1 MRKLLFLL
9 LVSIASITKA
19 GNNNPVTYLYQG
31 VDTEVT
37 DSATKHKIQLRKNG
51 VIYVDG
57 CVDDTLKTIKLRI
70 GNGRWFDF
78 KPALKPKEK
87 MSQIFKIMPKAGK
100 LAISSFGS
108 MTELKNYKTENPK
121 KNMLVAVVPLIDGK
135 NLLLNNTSS
144 DIDVYMNDSFSQ
156 ALGKGGC
163 MLVSKPANA
172 DSVNVVVACAKKLPM
187 VVTVKFADFA
197 DDGVSGWFVAVAI
210 VFALLIGTGVTIGI
224 IRYKNKSADKSHK
237 KKAAVVD
244 ANDFKLSVN
253 KNHPSQFK
261 DYEQVIGKQ
270 KQIICIM
277 QIVKFPANKAFW
289 KNYIDEI
296 VKYYGGNESI
306 RKYINDEL
314 KRNVDVQL
322 LLDLP
327 VTFSTKKPR
336 SNCDAW
342 KKVQPRK
349 NIYWVK
355 FIAPFVEPGSLLSE
369 STALQSENLLN
380 DAKEL
385 VARLSAL
392 LPQQDGEGVE
402 DIPKKV
408 EVNVGELC
416 GVHESLKA
424 FVITVKDE
432 LANVDKIKTD
442 VKADI
447 DEKILAVNKVAKE
460 QMWRLNCAHKEE
472 IDQLTKLN
480 AEKVQTAVA
489 ENDKKWEVD
498 TAIMKKQHEEAVKKA
513 AKLEVDCKREKEE
526 KEKAHETINNLNAT
540 IARKD
545 EASKEYNTRL
555 VFYRSCSEYAAIAV
569 EMFDTVNAVEQLA
582 SRLYNAYVENGRDCD
597 TFCYYMTRVN
607 RKFLSSVAQIKNLHE
622 VYEAELR
629 MLAATGLVPR
639 NGWIDR
645 LLESQKKE
653 SLWTGQLQAKLYR
666 DVFEQYSGCAV
677 IMADEYAYMIGKML
691 ADIDKGIEKE
701 LVAKSEHLQK
711 LVAKLG
717 YKLVYAR
724 PFTPITKYDNVEN
737 ADFVDLGIAK
747 DTIVEIKKM
756 GVVYGTKNPKTEVT
770 VQQ

>member
-9 LVSIASITKA
+9 LVSFASITKA
-19 GNNNPVTYLYQG
+19 GNNNPVTYLFQG
-31 VDTEVT
+31 VDTEIT

-57 CVDDTLKTIKLRI
+57 CVNDTLKTVKLRI
-70 GNGRWFDF
+70 GNGQWFDF
-78 KPALKPKEK
+78 KPTLKPNEK
-87 MSQIFKIMPKAGK
+87 MSQFFKKMPKVGK
-100 LAISSFGS
+100 LAISSFES
-108 MTELKNYKTENPK
+108 MTELENYKTENPK
-121 KNMLVAVVPLIDGK
+121 KKMLVAVVPLVDGK
-135 NLLLNNTSS
+135 NLLLNNTSA
-144 DIDVYMNDSFSQ
+144 DIDVYMDDSFSQ
-156 ALGKGGC
+156 TLGKGGC
-163 MLVSKPANA
+163 MIVSKPTNA

-187 VVTVKFADFA
+187 IVTVKFADVA
-197 DDGVSGWFVAVAI
+197 DGGVPAWWVAVAV
-210 VFALLIGTGVTIGI
+210 VFALLIGAGVTIGI
-224 IRYKNKSADKSHK
+224 IRFKKKSADKNNK
-237 KKAAVVD
+237 KKAVVVN

-253 KNHPSQFK
+253 KNPPSQFK
-261 DYEQVIGKQ
+261 GYEQRIGKQ
-270 KQIICIM
+270 KKLICIM
-277 QIVKFPANKAFW
+277 QTVKFPANKVILN
-289 KNYIDEI
+289 NYIDEI
-296 VKYYGGNESI
+296 VMYYGGNENI

-314 KRNVDVQL
+314 NRNVDVQFS
-322 LLDLP
+322 LDLP
-327 VTFSTKKPR
+327 VMFSREKPR
-336 SNCDAW
+336 SNRDAW
-342 KKVQPRK
+342 KKVKPGK
-349 NIYWVK
+349 LDYWVK
-355 FIAPFVEPGSLLSE
+355 FIAPFVEPDSLVPE
-369 STALQSENLLN
+369 STALQSENALN
-380 DAKEL
+380 DAQEL

-402 DIPKKV
+402 DRPEKV

-432 LANVDKIKTD
+432 LANVDKITMD
-442 VKADI
+442 
-447 DEKILAVNKVAKE
+447 VNKAANDQMAKLKRDHE
-460 QMWRLNCAHKEE
+460 EE
-472 IDQLTKLN
+472 IKQLNDRN

-489 ENDKKWEVD
+489 ENDKKWEED

-513 AKLEVDCKREKEE
+513 VKFEGDCKREKEA
-526 KEKAHETINNLNAT
+526 KDKALEMINDLNAT

-545 EASKEYNTRL
+545 EESKDYNTRL
-555 VFYRSCSEYAAIAV
+555 VFYRSCSEYAALAV

-582 SRLYNAYVENGRDCD
+582 SRLYNAYVENGRDRD

-653 SLWTGQLQAKLYR
+653 SMWTGQLQAKLYR

-677 IMADEYAYMIGKML
+677 IMADEYAYMMGKML

-724 PFTPITKYDNVEN
+724 PFTPITKYDNVVNTE
-737 ADFVDLGIAK
+737 FVDLGIVK

-756 GVVYGTKNPKTEVT
+756 GVAYGTKNPKTEVT

>member
-19 GNNNPVTYLYQG
+19 GNNNPVTYLYLG

-57 CVDDTLKTIKLRI
+57 CVGDTLKTIKLRI
-70 GNGRWFDF
+70 GNGQWFDF

-156 ALGKGGC
+156 TLGKGGC
-163 MLVSKPANA
+163 MIVSKPTNA
-172 DSVNVVVACAKKLPM
+172 DSVNVVVTCAKKLPT
-187 VVTVKFADFA
+187 VVTVKFGEVTDS
-197 DDGVSGWFVAVAI
+197 DMTGWWVALAAVL
-210 VFALLIGTGVTIGI
+210 ALLIGTGVTIGI
-224 IRYKNKSADKSHK
+224 IRFK
-237 KKAAVVD
+237 KKSDVVD
-244 ANDFKLSVN
+244 AKDFKLSVN
-253 KNHPSQFK
+253 KNPPSQFK
-261 DYEQVIGKQ
+261 GYEQRIGKQ
-270 KQIICIM
+270 KQLICLI
-277 QIVKFPANKAFW
+277 QTVKFPTNNAFLN
-289 KNYIDEI
+289 NYIDEI
-296 VKYYGGNESI
+296 VRYYGGNENI
-306 RKYINDEL
+306 RKYINDKL

-322 LLDLP
+322 SLELP

-442 VKADI
+442 VNKAAND
-447 DEKILAVNKVAKE
+447 
-460 QMWRLNCAHKEE
+460 QMANLKRDHEEE
-472 IDQLTKLN
+472 IKQLNDRN

-545 EASKEYNTRL
+545 EESKEYNTRL

-724 PFTPITKYDNVEN
+724 PFTPITKYDNVVNTE
-737 ADFVDLGIAK
+737 FVDLGIVK

-756 GVVYGTKNPKTEVT
+756 GVAYGTKNPKTEVT

>member
-156 ALGKGGC
+156 TLGKGGC
-163 MLVSKPANA
+163 MIVSKPTNA
-172 DSVNVVVACAKKLPM
+172 DSVNVVVTCAKKLPT
-187 VVTVKFADFA
+187 VVTVKFGEVTD
-197 DDGVSGWFVAVAI
+197 SGMTGWWVALAAVL
-210 VFALLIGTGVTIGI
+210 ALLIGTGVTIGI
-224 IRYKNKSADKSHK
+224 IRFK
-237 KKAAVVD
+237 KKSDVVD
-244 ANDFKLSVN
+244 AKDFKLSVN
-253 KNHPSQFK
+253 KNPPSQFK
-261 DYEQVIGKQ
+261 GYEQRIGKQ
-270 KQIICIM
+270 KQLICLM
-277 QIVKFPANKAFW
+277 QTVKFPTNNAFLN
-289 KNYIDEI
+289 NYIDEI
-296 VKYYGGNESI
+296 VRYYGGNENI
-306 RKYINDEL
+306 RKYINDKL

-442 VKADI
+442 VNKAANDQM
-447 DEKILAVNKVAKE
+447 AKLKRDHE
-460 QMWRLNCAHKEE
+460 VEIKQLN
-472 IDQLTKLN
+472 DRN

-545 EASKEYNTRL
+545 EESKEYNTRL
-555 VFYRSCSEYAAIAV
+555 VFYRSCSEYAALAV

-582 SRLYNAYVENGRDCD
+582 SKLYNAYVENGRDCD

-724 PFTPITKYDNVEN
+724 PFTPITKYDNVVNTKFE
-737 ADFVDLGIAK
+737 DLDGIAK

-756 GVVYGTKNPKTEVT
+756 GVAYGTKNPKTEVT

>member
-9 LVSIASITKA
+9 LVSVACMIKA

-31 VDTEVT
+31 TDTEIT
-37 DSATKHKIQLRKNG
+37 DSATMHKIQLRKNW

-57 CVDDTLKTIKLRI
+57 CVNDTLKTIKLRI
-70 GNGRWFDF
+70 GNGQWFDF

-87 MSQIFKIMPKAGK
+87 ISQFFKRMPKAGK

-108 MTELKNYKTENPK
+108 LKELEKYKKENPK
-121 KNMLVAVVPLIDGK
+121 KNTLVAVVPFADGRS
-135 NLLLNNTSS
+135 LLLNNTST
-144 DIDVYMNDSFSQ
+144 DIDVYTDDSFSQ

-197 DDGVSGWFVAVAI
+197 DDGVSGWFVAVAT

-244 ANDFKLSVN
+244 TNDFKLSVN
-253 KNHPSQFK
+253 KNPPSQFK
-261 DYEQVIGKQ
+261 GYEQVIGKQ
-270 KQIICIM
+270 KQIICLM
-277 QIVKFPANKAFW
+277 QIVKFPANKAFL

-322 LLDLP
+322 SLALP
-327 VTFSTKKPR
+327 VTFSTEKPR
-336 SNCDAW
+336 SNRYAW
-342 KKVQPRK
+342 KKVKPGRRD
-349 NIYWVK
+349 YWVK
-355 FIAPFVEPGSLLSE
+355 FIAPSVEPDPQTMSE
-369 STALQSENLLN
+369 PTSQQSENVLN
-380 DAKEL
+380 DANDL

-392 LPQQDGEGVE
+392 LPQQQKDNEGVE
-402 DIPKKV
+402 VLPEKV
-408 EVNVGELC
+408 EVNVSELY

-424 FVITVKDE
+424 FVTTVKDG
-432 LANVDKIKTD
+432 LANI
-442 VKADI
+442 A
-447 DEKILAVNKVAKE
+447 EKVNKSANDQIAK
-460 QMWRLNCAHKEE
+460 LKHDHEE
-472 IDQLTKLN
+472 EKNQLKKLN
-480 AEKVQTAVA
+480 TENVQTAVA
-489 ENDKKWEVD
+489 ENNKKWEED
-498 TAIMKKQHEEAVKKA
+498 TKKQKQEHEDAVKKA
-513 AKLEVDCKREKEE
+513 AEFEGDFKREKEA
-526 KEKAHETINNLNAT
+526 KEKALETIKDLKAT
-540 IARKD
+540 IERKD
-545 EASKEYNTRL
+545 EESKEYNTRL
-555 VFYRSCSEYAAIAV
+555 VFYRSCSEYAALAV

-582 SRLYNAYVENGRDCD
+582 SKLYNAYVENGRDRD

-607 RKFLSSVAQIKNLHE
+607 RKFLSSVAQIKNLHK

-645 LLESQKKE
+645 LLVSQKKE
-653 SLWTGQLQAKLYR
+653 SMWTWQLQAKLYR
-666 DVFEQYSGCAV
+666 DVFELYCGYAV
-677 IMADEYAYMIGKML
+677 IMADEYAYMMGKML
-691 ADIDKGIEKE
+691 ADIDMDIEKE
-701 LVAKSEHLQK
+701 LVARSEHLQK

-737 ADFVDLGIAK
+737 TDFVDLGIDK

-756 GVVYGTKNPKTEVT
+756 GVAYGTKNPKTEVT

>member
-1 MRKLLFLL
+1 MRKFLFLL
-9 LVSIASITKA
+9 LVSFASITKA

-31 VDTEVT
+31 VDTEIT

-57 CVDDTLKTIKLRI
+57 CVNDTLKTVKLRI
-70 GNGRWFDF
+70 GNGQWFDF
-78 KPALKPKEK
+78 KPTLKPNEK
-87 MSQIFKIMPKAGK
+87 MSQFFKKMPKVGK
-100 LAISSFGS
+100 LAIRSFES
-108 MTELKNYKTENPK
+108 MTELENYKTENPK
-121 KNMLVAVVPLIDGK
+121 KKMLVAVVPLVDGK
-135 NLLLNNTSS
+135 NLLLNNTSA
-144 DIDVYMNDSFSQ
+144 DIDVYMDDSFSLT
-156 ALGKGGC
+156 LGKGGC
-163 MLVSKPANA
+163 MIVSKPTNA

-187 VVTVKFADFA
+187 IVTVKFADVA
-197 DDGVSGWFVAVAI
+197 DGGVPAWWVAVAV
-210 VFALLIGTGVTIGI
+210 VFALLIGAGVTIGI
-224 IRYKNKSADKSHK
+224 IRFKKKSADKNNK
-237 KKAAVVD
+237 KKAVVVN

-253 KNHPSQFK
+253 KNPPSQFK
-261 DYEQVIGKQ
+261 GYEQRIGKQ
-270 KQIICIM
+270 KKLICIM
-277 QIVKFPANKAFW
+277 QTVKFPANKVILN
-289 KNYIDEI
+289 NYIDEI
-296 VKYYGGNESI
+296 VMYYGGNENI

-314 KRNVDVQL
+314 NRNVDVQFS
-322 LLDLP
+322 LDLP
-327 VTFSTKKPR
+327 VMFSREKPR
-336 SNCDAW
+336 SNRDAW
-342 KKVQPRK
+342 KKVKPGK
-349 NIYWVK
+349 LDYWVK
-355 FIAPFVEPGSLLSE
+355 FIAPFVEPDSLVTK
-369 STALQSENLLN
+369 STALQSENAIN
-380 DAKEL
+380 DALEL

-402 DIPKKV
+402 DRPEKV

-432 LANVDKIKTD
+432 LANVDKIKMD
-442 VKADI
+442 VSKAANDQMAKLKRDHEDEIKQLNDI
-447 DEKILAVNKVAKE
+447 NVE
-460 QMWRLNCAHKEE
+460 R
-472 IDQLTKLN
+472 
-480 AEKVQTAVA
+480 VQTAVA
-489 ENDKKWEVD
+489 ENDKKWEED
-498 TAIMKKQHEEAVKKA
+498 TAIMKKQHEEAVRKA
-513 AKLEVDCKREKEE
+513 AKFEGDCKREKEA
-526 KEKAHETINNLNAT
+526 KEKALETINDLNAT

-545 EASKEYNTRL
+545 EESKDYNTRL
-555 VFYRSCSEYAAIAV
+555 VFYRSCSEYAALAV

-582 SRLYNAYVENGRDCD
+582 SKLYNAYVENGRDRD

-607 RKFLSSVAQIKNLHE
+607 RKFLSSCAKIKNLHE

-724 PFTPITKYDNVEN
+724 PFTPITKYDNVVNTE
-737 ADFVDLGIAK
+737 FVDLGIVK

-756 GVVYGTKNPKTEVT
+756 GVAYGTKNPKTEVT

>member
-70 GNGRWFDF
+70 GNGQWFDF

-100 LAISSFGS
+100 LAICSFGS

-121 KNMLVAVVPLIDGK
+121 KDMLVAVVPLVDGK

-156 ALGKGGC
+156 TLGKGGC
-163 MLVSKPANA
+163 MIVSKPTNA
-172 DSVNVVVACAKKLPM
+172 DSVNVVVTCAKKLPT
-187 VVTVKFADFA
+187 VVTVKFGEVTD
-197 DDGVSGWFVAVAI
+197 SGMTGWWVALAV
-210 VFALLIGTGVTIGI
+210 VLALLIGTGMTIGI
-224 IRYKNKSADKSHK
+224 IRFK
-237 KKAAVVD
+237 KKSDVVD
-244 ANDFKLSVN
+244 AKDFKLSVN
-253 KNHPSQFK
+253 KNPPSQFK
-261 DYEQVIGKQ
+261 GYEQRIGKQ
-270 KQIICIM
+270 KQLIYLI
-277 QIVKFPANKAFW
+277 QTVKFPTNNAFLN
-289 KNYIDEI
+289 NYIDEI
-296 VKYYGGNESI
+296 VRYYGGNENI

-322 LLDLP
+322 SLDLP

-402 DIPKKV
+402 DIPEKV
-408 EVNVGELC
+408 VVNVGELC

-442 VKADI
+442 VNKAAND
-447 DEKILAVNKVAKE
+447 
-460 QMWRLNCAHKEE
+460 QMANLKRDHEEE
-472 IDQLTKLN
+472 IKQLNDRN

-545 EASKEYNTRL
+545 EESKEYNTRL

-724 PFTPITKYDNVEN
+724 PFTPITKYDNVVNTKFE
-737 ADFVDLGIAK
+737 DLDGIAK

-756 GVVYGTKNPKTEVT
+756 GVAYGTKDPKTEVT

>member
-9 LVSIASITKA
+9 LVSFASITKA

-31 VDTEVT
+31 VDTEFT

-57 CVDDTLKTIKLRI
+57 CVNDTLKTVKLRI
-70 GNGRWFDF
+70 GNGQWFDF
-78 KPALKPKEK
+78 KPTLKPNEK
-87 MSQIFKIMPKAGK
+87 MSQFFKKMPKVGK
-100 LAISSFGS
+100 LAISSFES
-108 MTELKNYKTENPK
+108 MTELENYKTENPK
-121 KNMLVAVVPLIDGK
+121 KKMLVAVVPLVDGK

-156 ALGKGGC
+156 SLGKGGC
-163 MLVSKPANA
+163 MIVSKPTNA
-172 DSVNVVVACAKKLPM
+172 DSVNVVVTCAKKLPT
-187 VVTVKFADFA
+187 VVTVKFGEVTD
-197 DDGVSGWFVAVAI
+197 SGLPAWWIAVAV
-210 VFALLIGTGVTIGI
+210 VFALLIGAGVTIGI
-224 IRYKNKSADKSHK
+224 IRFKKKSADKNNK
-237 KKAAVVD
+237 KKAVVVN
-244 ANDFKLSVN
+244 ANDFKLSVI
-253 KNHPSQFK
+253 KNLPSQFK
-261 DYEQVIGKQ
+261 GYEQRIGKQ
-270 KQIICIM
+270 KKLICIM
-277 QIVKFPANKAFW
+277 QTVKFPANKVFLN
-289 KNYIDEI
+289 NYIDEI
-296 VKYYGGNESI
+296 VMYYGGNENI

-314 KRNVDVQL
+314 NRNVDVQFS
-322 LLDLP
+322 LDLP
-327 VTFSTKKPR
+327 VTFSTKRPR
-336 SNCDAW
+336 NNRDAW
-342 KKVQPRK
+342 KKVKPGK
-349 NIYWVK
+349 LDYWVK
-355 FIAPFVEPGSLLSE
+355 FIAPFVEPDSLVTE
-369 STALQSENLLN
+369 STALQSENAIN
-380 DAKEL
+380 DAQEL

-402 DIPKKV
+402 DRPEKV

-432 LANVDKIKTD
+432 LANVDKIKMD
-442 VKADI
+442 VSKAANDQMANLKRDHEDEIKQLNDI
-447 DEKILAVNKVAKE
+447 NVE
-460 QMWRLNCAHKEE
+460 R
-472 IDQLTKLN
+472 
-480 AEKVQTAVA
+480 VQTAVA
-489 ENDKKWEVD
+489 ENDKKWEED
-498 TAIMKKQHEEAVKKA
+498 TAIMKKQHEEAVRKA
-513 AKLEVDCKREKEE
+513 AKFEGDYKREKEA
-526 KEKAHETINNLNAT
+526 KEKALETINDLNAT

-545 EASKEYNTRL
+545 EESKDYNTRL
-555 VFYRSCSEYAAIAV
+555 VFYRSCSEYAALAV

-629 MLAATGLVPR
+629 MLASTGLVPR

-653 SLWTGQLQAKLYR
+653 SLWPGQLQAKLYR

-677 IMADEYAYMIGKML
+677 IMADEYAYMMGKML

-724 PFTPITKYDNVEN
+724 PFTPITKYDNVVNTE
-737 ADFVDLGIAK
+737 FVDLGIVK

-756 GVVYGTKNPKTEVT
+756 GVAYGTKNPKTEVT

>member
-70 GNGRWFDF
+70 GNGQWFDF

-121 KNMLVAVVPLIDGK
+121 KNMLVAVVPLVDGK

-156 ALGKGGC
+156 TLGKGGC
-163 MLVSKPANA
+163 MIVSKPTNA
-172 DSVNVVVACAKKLPM
+172 DSVNVVVTCAKKLPT
-187 VVTVKFADFA
+187 VVTVKFGEVTDC
-197 DDGVSGWFVAVAI
+197 GMTGWWVALAAVL
-210 VFALLIGTGVTIGI
+210 ALLIGTGVTIGI
-224 IRYKNKSADKSHK
+224 IRFK
-237 KKAAVVD
+237 KKSDVVD
-244 ANDFKLSVN
+244 AKDFKLSVN
-253 KNHPSQFK
+253 KNPPSQFK
-261 DYEQVIGKQ
+261 GYEQRIGKQ
-270 KQIICIM
+270 KQLIYLI
-277 QIVKFPANKAFW
+277 QTVKFPTNNAFLN
-289 KNYIDEI
+289 NYIDEI
-296 VKYYGGNESI
+296 VRYYGGNENI
-306 RKYINDEL
+306 RKYINDKL

-322 LLDLP
+322 SLDLP

-442 VKADI
+442 VNKAAND
-447 DEKILAVNKVAKE
+447 
-460 QMWRLNCAHKEE
+460 QMANLKRDHEEE
-472 IDQLTKLN
+472 IKQLNDRN

-545 EASKEYNTRL
+545 EESKEYNTRL

-639 NGWIDR
+639 NGWIDC

-724 PFTPITKYDNVEN
+724 PFTPITKYDNVVNTE
-737 ADFVDLGIAK
+737 FVDLGIVK

-756 GVVYGTKNPKTEVT
+756 GVAYGTKNPKTEVT

>member
-19 GNNNPVTYLYQG
+19 GNNNPVTYLYLG

-57 CVDDTLKTIKLRI
+57 CVGDTLKTIKLRI
-70 GNGRWFDF
+70 GNGQWFDF

-156 ALGKGGC
+156 TLGKGGC
-163 MLVSKPANA
+163 MIVSKPTNA
-172 DSVNVVVACAKKLPM
+172 DSVNVVVTCAKKLPT
-187 VVTVKFADFA
+187 VVTVKFGEVTDS
-197 DDGVSGWFVAVAI
+197 DMTGWWVALAAVL
-210 VFALLIGTGVTIGI
+210 ALLIGTGVTIGI
-224 IRYKNKSADKSHK
+224 IRFK
-237 KKAAVVD
+237 KKSDVVD
-244 ANDFKLSVN
+244 AKDFKLSVN
-253 KNHPSQFK
+253 KNPPSQFK
-261 DYEQVIGKQ
+261 GYEQRIGKQ
-270 KQIICIM
+270 KQLICLI
-277 QIVKFPANKAFW
+277 QTVKFPTNNAFLN
-289 KNYIDEI
+289 NYIDEI
-296 VKYYGGNESI
+296 VRYYGGNENI
-306 RKYINDEL
+306 RKYINDKL

-322 LLDLP
+322 SLDLP

-442 VKADI
+442 VNKAAND
-447 DEKILAVNKVAKE
+447 
-460 QMWRLNCAHKEE
+460 QMANLKRDHEEE
-472 IDQLTKLN
+472 IKQLNDRN

-545 EASKEYNTRL
+545 EESKEYNTRL

-645 LLESQKKE
+645 LLESQKEE

-724 PFTPITKYDNVEN
+724 PFTPITKYDNVVNTE
-737 ADFVDLGIAK
+737 FVDLGIVK

-756 GVVYGTKNPKTEVT
+756 GVAYGTKNPKTEVT

>member
-57 CVDDTLKTIKLRI
+57 CVGDTLKTIKLRI
-70 GNGRWFDF
+70 GNGQWFDF

-156 ALGKGGC
+156 TLGKGGC
-163 MLVSKPANA
+163 MIVSKPTNA
-172 DSVNVVVACAKKLPM
+172 DSVNVVVTCAKKLPT
-187 VVTVKFADFA
+187 VVTVKFGEVTD
-197 DDGVSGWFVAVAI
+197 SGMTGWWVALAAVL
-210 VFALLIGTGVTIGI
+210 ALLIGTGVTIGI
-224 IRYKNKSADKSHK
+224 IQFK
-237 KKAAVVD
+237 KKSDVVD
-244 ANDFKLSVN
+244 AKDFKLSVN
-253 KNHPSQFK
+253 KNPPSQFK
-261 DYEQVIGKQ
+261 GYEQRIGKQ
-270 KQIICIM
+270 KQLICLI
-277 QIVKFPANKAFW
+277 QTVKFPTNNAFLN
-289 KNYIDEI
+289 NYIDEI
-296 VKYYGGNESI
+296 VRYYGGNENI
-306 RKYINDEL
+306 RKYINDKL

-322 LLDLP
+322 SLDLP

-442 VKADI
+442 VNKAAND
-447 DEKILAVNKVAKE
+447 
-460 QMWRLNCAHKEE
+460 QMANLKRDHEEE
-472 IDQLTKLN
+472 IKQLNDRN

-545 EASKEYNTRL
+545 EESKEYNTRL

-607 RKFLSSVAQIKNLHE
+607 RKFISSVAQIKNLHE

-724 PFTPITKYDNVEN
+724 PFTPITKYDNVVNTE
-737 ADFVDLGIAK
+737 FVDLGIVK

-756 GVVYGTKNPKTEVT
+756 GVAYGTKNPKTEVT

>member
-9 LVSIASITKA
+9 LVSFASITKA

-31 VDTEVT
+31 VDTEIT

-57 CVDDTLKTIKLRI
+57 CVNDTLKTVKLRI
-70 GNGRWFDF
+70 GNGQWFDF
-78 KPALKPKEK
+78 KPTLKPNEK
-87 MSQIFKIMPKAGK
+87 MSQFFKKMPKVGK
-100 LAISSFGS
+100 LAISSFES
-108 MTELKNYKTENPK
+108 MTKLENYKTENPK
-121 KNMLVAVVPLIDGK
+121 KKMFVAVVPLVDGK
-135 NLLLNNTSS
+135 NLLLNNTSA
-144 DIDVYMNDSFSQ
+144 DIDVYMDDSFSQ
-156 ALGKGGC
+156 TLGKGGC
-163 MLVSKPANA
+163 MIVSKPTNA

-187 VVTVKFADFA
+187 IVTVKFADVA
-197 DDGVSGWFVAVAI
+197 DGGVPAWWVAVAV
-210 VFALLIGTGVTIGI
+210 VFALLIGVGVTIGI
-224 IRYKNKSADKSHK
+224 IRFKKKSADKNNK
-237 KKAAVVD
+237 KKAVVVN

-253 KNHPSQFK
+253 KNPPSQFK
-261 DYEQVIGKQ
+261 GYEQRIGKQ
-270 KQIICIM
+270 KKLICIM
-277 QIVKFPANKAFW
+277 QTVKFPANKVILN
-289 KNYIDEI
+289 NYIDEI
-296 VKYYGGNESI
+296 VMYYGGNENI

-314 KRNVDVQL
+314 NRNVDVQFS
-322 LLDLP
+322 LDLP
-327 VTFSTKKPR
+327 VMFSREKPR
-336 SNCDAW
+336 SNRDAW
-342 KKVQPRK
+342 KKVKPGK
-349 NIYWVK
+349 LDYWVK
-355 FIAPFVEPGSLLSE
+355 FIAPFVEPDSLVTE
-369 STALQSENLLN
+369 STALQSENAIN
-380 DAKEL
+380 DAQEL

-402 DIPKKV
+402 DRPEKV

-432 LANVDKIKTD
+432 LANVDKIKMD
-442 VKADI
+442 VSKAANDQMAKLKRDHEDEIKQLNDI
-447 DEKILAVNKVAKE
+447 NVE
-460 QMWRLNCAHKEE
+460 R
-472 IDQLTKLN
+472 
-480 AEKVQTAVA
+480 VQTAVA
-489 ENDKKWEVD
+489 ENDKKWEED
-498 TAIMKKQHEEAVKKA
+498 TAIMKKQHEEAVRKA
-513 AKLEVDCKREKEE
+513 AKFEGDCKREKEA
-526 KEKAHETINNLNAT
+526 KEKALETINDLNAT
-540 IARKD
+540 IVRKD
-545 EASKEYNTRL
+545 EESKEYNTRL
-555 VFYRSCSEYAAIAV
+555 VFYRSCSEYAALAV

-582 SRLYNAYVENGRDCD
+582 SRLYNAYVENGRDRD

-607 RKFLSSVAQIKNLHE
+607 RKFLSSVAKIKNLHE

-653 SLWTGQLQAKLYR
+653 SMWTWQLQAKLYR

-677 IMADEYAYMIGKML
+677 IMADEYAYMMGKML

-701 LVAKSEHLQK
+701 LIAKSEHLQK

-737 ADFVDLGIAK
+737 TDFVDLGIAK

-756 GVVYGTKNPKTEVT
+756 GVAYGTKNPKTEVT

>member
-9 LVSIASITKA
+9 FVSIACMVKA
-19 GNNNPVTYLYQG
+19 GNNKPVTYLYQG
-31 VDTEVT
+31 VDKEIT
-37 DSATKHKIQLRKNG
+37 DSVTKHKIQLRKNG

-57 CVDDTLKTIKLRI
+57 CVHDTLKTVKLRI
-70 GNGRWFDF
+70 GNGQWFDF
-78 KPALKPKEK
+78 KPTLKPKEK
-87 MSQIFKIMPKAGK
+87 MSQFFKKMPKVGK
-100 LAISSFGS
+100 VAISPFGS
-108 MTELKNYKTENPK
+108 MTELENYKKENPK
-121 KNMLVAVVPLIDGK
+121 KNMLVAVVSFADGK
-135 NLLLNNTSS
+135 NLLLNNTSA
-144 DIDVYMNDSFSQ
+144 DIDVYIDDSFSQ
-156 ALGKGGC
+156 SLGKGGC
-163 MLVSKPANA
+163 MIVSQPANA
-172 DSVNVVVACAKKLPM
+172 DSVNVVVACAKKLPT
-187 VVTVKFADFA
+187 VVTVKFGEVT
-197 DDGVSGWFVAVAI
+197 DDGVPAWWVAVAA
-210 VFALLIGTGVTIGI
+210 VFALLVGAGVTICI
-224 IRYKNKSADKSHK
+224 VVRFKKKSADKSNK

-253 KNHPSQFK
+253 KNPPSQFK
-261 DYEQVIGKQ
+261 GYEQRFGKQ
-270 KQIICIM
+270 KQIICLV
-277 QIVKFPANKAFW
+277 QTVKFPTNKAFLN
-289 KNYIDEI
+289 NYIDEI
-296 VKYYGGNESI
+296 VRYYGGNESI
-306 RKYINDEL
+306 RKYIDDEL

-322 LLDLP
+322 SLDLP

-336 SNCDAW
+336 NRDAW
-342 KKVQPRK
+342 KKVKPGH

-355 FIAPFVEPGSLLSE
+355 FIAPFVEPDSLVSE
-369 STALQSENLLN
+369 STSLQSESALN

-392 LPQQDGEGVE
+392 LPQQQQDGKGVE
-402 DIPKKV
+402 VLPEKV
-408 EVNVGELC
+408 EVNVGELY
-416 GVHESLKA
+416 GVYELLKA
-424 FVITVKDE
+424 LVTTVKDE
-432 LANVDKIKTD
+432 LAN
-442 VKADI
+442 I
-447 DEKILAVNKVAKE
+447 DEKIEKANKTANDEMLKLKNDHE
-460 QMWRLNCAHKEE
+460 EE
-472 IDQLTKLN
+472 IKQLNDRN
-480 AEKVQTAVA
+480 A
-489 ENDKKWEVD
+489 KKWEED

-513 AKLEVDCKREKEE
+513 AKYEGDCKREKEA
-526 KEKAHETINNLNAT
+526 KEKALETINNLNAT

-545 EASKEYNTRL
+545 EESKEYNTRL
-555 VFYRSCSEYAAIAV
+555 VFYRSCSEYAALAV

-582 SRLYNAYVENGRDCD
+582 SKLYNAYVENGRDRD

-607 RKFLSSVAQIKNLHE
+607 RKFLSSCAKIKNLHE

-653 SLWTGQLQAKLYR
+653 SMWTWQLQAKLYR

-677 IMADEYAYMIGKML
+677 IMADEYAYMMGKML

-701 LVAKSEHLQK
+701 LVAKSEYLQK

-737 ADFVDLGIAK
+737 TDFVDLGIVK

-756 GVVYGTKNPKTEVT
+756 GVAYGTKNPKTEVT

>member
-9 LVSIASITKA
+9 LVSVACMTKA
-19 GNNNPVTYLYQG
+19 GNNNVVTYLYQG
-31 VDTEVT
+31 ADTEIT
-37 DSATKHKIQLRKNG
+37 DSATMHKIQLRKNG

-57 CVDDTLKTIKLRI
+57 GVNDTLNTVKFRI
-70 GNGRWFDF
+70 GNGQWFDF

-87 MSQIFKIMPKAGK
+87 MSQIFKIMPKVGK

-156 ALGKGGC
+156 TLGKGGC
-163 MLVSKPANA
+163 MIVSKPTNA
-172 DSVNVVVACAKKLPM
+172 DSVNVVVTCAKKLPT
-187 VVTVKFADFA
+187 VVTVKFGEVT
-197 DDGVSGWFVAVAI
+197 DDGVPAWWVAVAA
-210 VFALLIGTGVTIGI
+210 VFALLVGVGVTIGLI
-224 IRYKNKSADKSHK
+224 IRLKKKSADKSNK

-253 KNHPSQFK
+253 KNPPSQFK
-261 DYEQVIGKQ
+261 GYEQRIGKQ
-270 KQIICIM
+270 KQLICLI
-277 QIVKFPANKAFW
+277 QTVKFPTNNAFLN
-289 KNYIDEI
+289 NYIDEI
-296 VKYYGGNESI
+296 VRYYGGNENI
-306 RKYINDEL
+306 RKYINDKL

-322 LLDLP
+322 SLDLP

-369 STALQSENLLN
+369 STAPQSENLLN

-408 EVNVGELC
+408 EVNLGELC

-442 VKADI
+442 VNKAAND
-447 DEKILAVNKVAKE
+447 
-460 QMWRLNCAHKEE
+460 QMANLKRDHEEE
-472 IDQLTKLN
+472 IKQLNDRN

-545 EASKEYNTRL
+545 EESKEYNTRL

-724 PFTPITKYDNVEN
+724 PFTPITKYDNVVNTE
-737 ADFVDLGIAK
+737 FVDLGIVK

-756 GVVYGTKNPKTEVT
+756 GVAYGTKNPKTEVT

>member
-19 GNNNPVTYLYQG
+19 GNNNPVTYLYLG

-57 CVDDTLKTIKLRI
+57 CVGDTLKTIKLRI
-70 GNGRWFDF
+70 GNGQWFDF

-156 ALGKGGC
+156 TLGKGGC
-163 MLVSKPANA
+163 MIVSKPTNA
-172 DSVNVVVACAKKLPM
+172 DSVNVVVTCAKKLPT
-187 VVTVKFADFA
+187 VVTVKFGEVTDS
-197 DDGVSGWFVAVAI
+197 DMTGWWVALAAVL
-210 VFALLIGTGVTIGI
+210 ALLIGTGVTIGI
-224 IRYKNKSADKSHK
+224 IRFK
-237 KKAAVVD
+237 KKSDVVD
-244 ANDFKLSVN
+244 AKDFKLSVN
-253 KNHPSQFK
+253 KNPPSQFK
-261 DYEQVIGKQ
+261 GYEQRIGKQ
-270 KQIICIM
+270 KQLICLI
-277 QIVKFPANKAFW
+277 QTVKFPTNNAFLN
-289 KNYIDEI
+289 NYIDEI
-296 VKYYGGNESI
+296 VRYYGGNENI
-306 RKYINDEL
+306 RKYINDKL

-322 LLDLP
+322 SLDLP

-416 GVHESLKA
+416 GVHKSLKA

-442 VKADI
+442 VNKAAND
-447 DEKILAVNKVAKE
+447 
-460 QMWRLNCAHKEE
+460 QMANLKRDHEEE
-472 IDQLTKLN
+472 IKQLNDRN

-545 EASKEYNTRL
+545 EESKEYNTRL

-597 TFCYYMTRVN
+597 TFYYYMTRVN

-724 PFTPITKYDNVEN
+724 PFTPITKYDNVVNTE
-737 ADFVDLGIAK
+737 FVDLGIVK

-756 GVVYGTKNPKTEVT
+756 GVAYGTKNPKTEVT

>member
-37 DSATKHKIQLRKNG
+37 DSTTKHKIQLRKNG

-70 GNGRWFDF
+70 GNGQWFDF

-100 LAISSFGS
+100 LAICSFGS

-121 KNMLVAVVPLIDGK
+121 KDMLVAVVPLVDGK

-156 ALGKGGC
+156 TLGKGGC
-163 MLVSKPANA
+163 MIVSKPTNA
-172 DSVNVVVACAKKLPM
+172 DSVNVVVTCAKKLPT
-187 VVTVKFADFA
+187 VVTVKFGEVTDC
-197 DDGVSGWFVAVAI
+197 GMTGWWVALAAVL
-210 VFALLIGTGVTIGI
+210 ALLIGTGVTIGI
-224 IRYKNKSADKSHK
+224 IRFK
-237 KKAAVVD
+237 KKSDVVD
-244 ANDFKLSVN
+244 AKDFKLSVN
-253 KNHPSQFK
+253 KNPPSQFK
-261 DYEQVIGKQ
+261 GYEQRIGKQ
-270 KQIICIM
+270 KQLIYLI
-277 QIVKFPANKAFW
+277 QTVKFPTNNAFLN
-289 KNYIDEI
+289 NYIDEI
-296 VKYYGGNESI
+296 VRYYGGNENI
-306 RKYINDEL
+306 RKYINDKL

-322 LLDLP
+322 SLDLP

-416 GVHESLKA
+416 GVHELLKA

-442 VKADI
+442 VNKAAND
-447 DEKILAVNKVAKE
+447 
-460 QMWRLNCAHKEE
+460 QMANLKRDHEEE
-472 IDQLTKLN
+472 IKQLNDRN

-498 TAIMKKQHEEAVKKA
+498 TAIMKKQHDEAVKKA

-545 EASKEYNTRL
+545 EESKEYNTRL

-569 EMFDTVNAVEQLA
+569 EMFDTVNVVEQLA

-639 NGWIDR
+639 NGWIDC

-724 PFTPITKYDNVEN
+724 PFTPITKYDNVVNTE
-737 ADFVDLGIAK
+737 FVDLGIVK

-756 GVVYGTKNPKTEVT
+756 GVAYGTKNPKTEVT

>member
-9 LVSIASITKA
+9 LVSISCIVKA
-19 GNNNPVTYLYQG
+19 GNNKPVTYLYQG
-31 VDTEVT
+31 VDTEFT

-57 CVDDTLKTIKLRI
+57 CVDDTLKTVKLRI
-70 GNGRWFDF
+70 GNGQWFDF

-87 MSQIFKIMPKAGK
+87 MSQIFKKMSKVGK

-108 MTELKNYKTENPK
+108 MTELEKYKKENPK
-121 KNMLVAVVPLIDGK
+121 KNILVAVVSFADGK
-135 NLLLNNTSS
+135 NLLLNNTSAY
-144 DIDVYMNDSFSQ
+144 IDVYMNDSFSQ
-156 ALGKGGC
+156 TLDKGGC
-163 MLVSKPANA
+163 MIVSQPANA
-172 DSVNVVVACAKKLPM
+172 DSVNVIVACAKKLPT
-187 VVTVKFADFA
+187 VATVKFGEVK
-197 DDGVSGWFVAVAI
+197 DGGVPAWWVAVAVAA
-210 VFALLIGTGVTIGI
+210 VFALLVGVGVTIGI
-224 IRYKNKSADKSHK
+224 IIRLKKKSADKSNK

-253 KNHPSQFK
+253 KNLPSQFK
-261 DYEQVIGKQ
+261 DYEQRIG
-270 KQIICIM
+270 KQIICLM
-277 QIVKFPANKAFW
+277 QTVKFPTNKAFW
-289 KNYIDEI
+289 NNYIDEL
-296 VKYYGGNESI
+296 VMYYGGNENI
-306 RKYINDEL
+306 RKYINDKL

-327 VTFSTKKPR
+327 VTFSKKKPR

-349 NIYWVK
+349 NIYCWVK
-355 FIAPFVEPGSLLSE
+355 FIAPFVEPDLLVSE
-369 STALQSENLLN
+369 STSQQSESALN
-380 DAKEL
+380 DANDL
-385 VARLSAL
+385 VARMSAF
-392 LPQQDGEGVE
+392 LPQQQQEGESVE
-402 DIPKKV
+402 VFPEKV
-408 EVNVGELC
+408 EVNVGELYD
-416 GVHESLKA
+416 VYESLKA
-424 FVITVKDE
+424 FVTTVKDE
-432 LANVDKIKTD
+432 LAN
-442 VKADI
+442 I
-447 DEKILAVNKVAKE
+447 DEKIKKTNKTVNDEMLKLKNDHE
-460 QMWRLNCAHKEE
+460 EE
-472 IDQLTKLN
+472 IKELKKLN
-480 AEKVQTAVA
+480 AEDVQTAVA
-489 ENDKKWEVD
+489 ENNKKWEED
-498 TAIMKKQHEEAVKKA
+498 TKKQKQEHEDAVKKA
-513 AKLEVDCKREKEE
+513 AKLEGDCKREKEA

-545 EASKEYNTRL
+545 EESKEYNTRL

-582 SRLYNAYVENGRDCD
+582 SKLYNAYMENGRDRD
-597 TFCYYMTRVN
+597 AFCYFMTRVN
-607 RKFLSSVAQIKNLHE
+607 RKFLSSCEKIKSLHE

-653 SLWTGQLQAKLYR
+653 SMWTWQLQAKLYR
-666 DVFEQYSGCAV
+666 DVFEQYCGCTV
-677 IMADEYAYMIGKML
+677 IMADEYAYMMGKML
-691 ADIDKGIEKE
+691 TDIDKDIEKE
-701 LVAKSEHLQK
+701 LAAKSEYLQK

-737 ADFVDLGIAK
+737 TDFVDLGIAK

-756 GVVYGTKNPKTEVT
+756 GVAYGTKSPKTEVS

>member
-1 MRKLLFLL
+1 MFLL

-19 GNNNPVTYLYQG
+19 GNNNPVTYLYLG

-57 CVDDTLKTIKLRI
+57 CVGDTLKTIKLRI
-70 GNGRWFDF
+70 GNGQWFDF

-156 ALGKGGC
+156 TLGKGGC
-163 MLVSKPANA
+163 MIVSKPTNA
-172 DSVNVVVACAKKLPM
+172 DSVNVVVTCAKKLPT
-187 VVTVKFADFA
+187 VVTVKFGEVTDS
-197 DDGVSGWFVAVAI
+197 DMTGWWVALAAVL
-210 VFALLIGTGVTIGI
+210 ALLIGTGVTIGI
-224 IRYKNKSADKSHK
+224 IRFK
-237 KKAAVVD
+237 KKSDVVD
-244 ANDFKLSVN
+244 AKDFKLSVN
-253 KNHPSQFK
+253 KNPPSQFK
-261 DYEQVIGKQ
+261 GYEQRIGKQ
-270 KQIICIM
+270 KQLICLI
-277 QIVKFPANKAFW
+277 QTVKFPTNNAFLN
-289 KNYIDEI
+289 NYIDEI
-296 VKYYGGNESI
+296 VRYYGGNENI
-306 RKYINDEL
+306 RKYINDKL

-322 LLDLP
+322 PLDLP

-442 VKADI
+442 VNKAAND
-447 DEKILAVNKVAKE
+447 
-460 QMWRLNCAHKEE
+460 QMANLKRDHEEE
-472 IDQLTKLN
+472 IKQLNVRN

-545 EASKEYNTRL
+545 EESKEYNTRL

-724 PFTPITKYDNVEN
+724 PFTPITKYDNVVNTE
-737 ADFVDLGIAK
+737 FVDLGIVK

-756 GVVYGTKNPKTEVT
+756 GVAYGTKNPKTEVT

>member
-1 MRKLLFLL
+1 MRKFLFLL

-37 DSATKHKIQLRKNG
+37 DSTTKHKIQLRKNG

-70 GNGRWFDF
+70 GNGQWFDF

-121 KNMLVAVVPLIDGK
+121 KNMLVAVVPLVDGK

-163 MLVSKPANA
+163 MIVSKPTNA
-172 DSVNVVVACAKKLPM
+172 DSVNVVVTCAKKLPT

-253 KNHPSQFK
+253 KNPPSQFK
-261 DYEQVIGKQ
+261 DYEQRIGKQ
-270 KQIICIM
+270 KQLIYLI
-277 QIVKFPANKAFW
+277 QTVKFPTNNAFLN
-289 KNYIDEI
+289 NYIDEI
-296 VKYYGGNESI
+296 VRYYGGNENI
-306 RKYINDEL
+306 RKYINDKL

-322 LLDLP
+322 SLDLP

-416 GVHESLKA
+416 GVHELLKA

-442 VKADI
+442 VNKAAND
-447 DEKILAVNKVAKE
+447 
-460 QMWRLNCAHKEE
+460 QMANLKRDHEEE
-472 IDQLTKLN
+472 IKQLNDRN

-498 TAIMKKQHEEAVKKA
+498 TAIMKKQHDEAVKKA

-545 EASKEYNTRL
+545 EESKEYNTRL

-639 NGWIDR
+639 NGWIDC

-724 PFTPITKYDNVEN
+724 PFTPITKYDNVVNTKFE
-737 ADFVDLGIAK
+737 DLDGIAK

-756 GVVYGTKNPKTEVT
+756 GVAYGTKNPKTEVT

>member
-9 LVSIASITKA
+9 LVSFASITKA

-31 VDTEVT
+31 VDTEIT

-57 CVDDTLKTIKLRI
+57 CVNDTLKTVKLRI
-70 GNGRWFDF
+70 GNGQWFDF
-78 KPALKPKEK
+78 KPTLKPNEK
-87 MSQIFKIMPKAGK
+87 MSQFFKKMPKVGK
-100 LAISSFGS
+100 LAISSFES
-108 MTELKNYKTENPK
+108 MTELENYKTENPK
-121 KNMLVAVVPLIDGK
+121 KKMLVAVVPLVDGK
-135 NLLLNNTSS
+135 NLLLNNTSA
-144 DIDVYMNDSFSQ
+144 DIDVYMDDSFSQ
-156 ALGKGGC
+156 TLGKGGC
-163 MLVSKPANA
+163 MIVSKPTNA

-187 VVTVKFADFA
+187 IVNVKFADVA
-197 DDGVSGWFVAVAI
+197 DGGVPAWWVAVAV
-210 VFALLIGTGVTIGI
+210 VFALLIGAGVTIGI
-224 IRYKNKSADKSHK
+224 IRFKKKSADKNNK
-237 KKAAVVD
+237 KKAVVVN

-253 KNHPSQFK
+253 KNPPSQFK
-261 DYEQVIGKQ
+261 GYEQRIGKQ
-270 KQIICIM
+270 KKLICIM
-277 QIVKFPANKAFW
+277 QTVKFPANKVILN
-289 KNYIDEI
+289 NYIDEI
-296 VKYYGGNESI
+296 VMYYGGNENI

-314 KRNVDVQL
+314 NRNVDVQFS
-322 LLDLP
+322 LDLP
-327 VTFSTKKPR
+327 VMFSREKPR
-336 SNCDAW
+336 SNRDAW
-342 KKVQPRK
+342 KKVKPGK
-349 NIYWVK
+349 LDYWVK
-355 FIAPFVEPGSLLSE
+355 FIAPFVEPDSLVTE
-369 STALQSENLLN
+369 STALQSENAIN
-380 DAKEL
+380 DAQEL

-402 DIPKKV
+402 DRPEKV

-432 LANVDKIKTD
+432 LANVDKIKMD
-442 VKADI
+442 VSKAANDQMAKLKRDHEDEIKQLNDI
-447 DEKILAVNKVAKE
+447 NVE
-460 QMWRLNCAHKEE
+460 R
-472 IDQLTKLN
+472 
-480 AEKVQTAVA
+480 VQTAVA
-489 ENDKKWEVD
+489 ENDKKWEED
-498 TAIMKKQHEEAVKKA
+498 TAIMKKQHEEAVRKA
-513 AKLEVDCKREKEE
+513 AKFEGDCKREKEA
-526 KEKAHETINNLNAT
+526 KEKALETINDLNAT

-545 EASKEYNTRL
+545 EESKDYNTRL
-555 VFYRSCSEYAAIAV
+555 VFYRSCSEYAALAV

-582 SRLYNAYVENGRDCD
+582 SKLYNAYVENGRDRD

-607 RKFLSSVAQIKNLHE
+607 RKFLSSCAKIKNLHE

-653 SLWTGQLQAKLYR
+653 NLWPGQLQAKLYR

-677 IMADEYAYMIGKML
+677 IMADEYAYMMGKML

-724 PFTPITKYDNVEN
+724 PFTPITKYDNVVNTE
-737 ADFVDLGIAK
+737 FVDLGIVK

-756 GVVYGTKNPKTEVT
+756 GVAYGTKNPKTEVT